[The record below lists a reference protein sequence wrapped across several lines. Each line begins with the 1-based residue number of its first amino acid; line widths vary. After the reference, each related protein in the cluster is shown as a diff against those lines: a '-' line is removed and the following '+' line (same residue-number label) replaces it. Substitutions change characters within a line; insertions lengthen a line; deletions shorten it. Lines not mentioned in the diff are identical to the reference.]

1 MAEVEFWTKIVLTVM
16 LVSVFGVIIYDI
28 VKERFYM
35 ANKDLDVGS
44 RVFLKIGDKVREYE
58 ITKIHIPEW
67 SDGYMPEVCAKCLSS
82 GYGSQESKFFLED
95 FLTDLKEA
103 QDMKIRDIER

>member
-1 MAEVEFWTKIVLTVM
+1 MAEVEFWTNVVLTVT
-16 LVSVFGVIIYDI
+16 LVSVFGVIIYDVI
-28 VKERFYM
+28 KGRFDM

-44 RVFLKIGDKVREYE
+44 KVFLKSDGKVREYE

-67 SDGYMPEVCAKCLSS
+67 SDGFKPEVCAKCLSS
-82 GYGSQESKFFLED
+82 GYSSQEFKFFLED

-103 QDMKIRDIER
+103 QDMKISDIER